1 MRLFARLAL
10 AALAVLSTTP
20 AAADTLEKVVVVTRH
35 GVRAAMSSPERL
47 ETATARPWPRFSV
60 PAGHLTANGA
70 ELSTLFG
77 GYYRALYEKQGLLAG
92 AGCGQ
97 VYYWANVTQR
107 TIATAKALGQ
117 GLSPGCAVEVHNV
130 GEGKVDP
137 MFEPVTAGVVK
148 ADVAKARAA
157 VSGRV
162 GGDLAAWSAA
172 HRDAVDS
179 LDELLMQCDAAPC
192 PAAPGKRRIFDAKPG
207 FSAEADATVGIEGPE
222 AFASGVTESL
232 LMAWADGQDFA
243 SLGWKGLGEASL
255 LRVFP
260 LHQAEFDLRLRTPE
274 VARIGASHLATRVLA
289 TLDDGPDA
297 VGGKD
302 AKMVMIVGHDGTLAM
317 LGGLLGLDW
326 TAPGYQPGQI
336 APGGALVFERWK
348 RDDGARVIRARY
360 TVQTLSQ
367 LREKKALTL
376 AAPPA
381 SSPIFVPRCSEASL
395 DCPLDRFGAVVK
407 AAVAP

>member
-10 AALAVLSTTP
+10 VALAVLSATP
-20 AAADTLEKVVVVTRH
+20 VAADTLEKVVVVTRH

-70 ELSTLFG
+70 ALSTLFG
-77 GYYRALYEKQGLLAG
+77 GYYRDLYVKQGLLSDG
-92 AGCGQ
+92 DCGQ

-117 GLSPGCAVEVHNV
+117 GLSPGCAVDVHTV
-130 GEGKVDP
+130 GEGKIDP
-137 MFEPVTAGVVK
+137 LFEPVAAGVVK
-148 ADVAKARAA
+148 PDIAKARAA
-157 VSGRV
+157 VAGRV
-162 GGDLAAWSAA
+162 GGDLAAWSAG
-172 HRDAVDS
+172 HRDAIEN
-179 LDELLMQCDAAPC
+179 LDELLMQCEAAPC
-192 PAAPGKRRIFDAKPG
+192 PAAAGKRRIFDAKPG
-207 FSAEADATVGIEGPE
+207 FSVEADATVGIDGPE

-243 SLGWKGLGEASL
+243 SLGWKGLDEASL

-274 VARIGASHLATRVLA
+274 VARIGASQLATRVSA
-289 TLDDGPDA
+289 TLSDGPDA
-297 VGGKD
+297 VGD
-302 AKMVMIVGHDGTLAM
+302 AKAKIVVIVGHDGTLAM

-326 TAPGYQPGQI
+326 VAPGYQPGQI

-348 RDDGARVIRARY
+348 RDDGVRVIRARY

-367 LREKKALTL
+367 LREKAPLTL

-381 SSPIFVPRCSEASL
+381 ASLIFVPGCSEASL

-407 AAVAP
+407 GATAR

>member
-1 MRLFARLAL
+1 MRVLARLAL
-10 AALAVLSTTP
+10 AAMAVISAAP
-20 AAADTLEKVVVVTRH
+20 AAADTLEKVVIVTRH

-77 GYYRALYEKQGLLAG
+77 GYYRALYVKQGLLAV
-92 AGCGQ
+92 ADCGQ

-107 TIATAKALGQ
+107 TIATAEALGQ
-117 GLSPGCAVEVHNV
+117 GLSPGCAAQVHTV
-130 GEGKVDP
+130 GEGKADP
-137 MFEPVTAGVVK
+137 MFEPVAAGVVK
-148 ADVAKARAA
+148 PDIAKARAA
-157 VSGRV
+157 VAGRV
-162 GGDLAAWSAA
+162 GGDLAAWSAG
-172 HRDAVDS
+172 HGDAIAS
-179 LDELLMQCDAAPC
+179 LDQLLMQCDVAPC
-192 PAAPGKRRIFDAKPG
+192 PAVAGKRRVYDAKPG
-207 FSAEADATVGIEGPE
+207 FSAEADATVGIDGPE

-243 SLGWKGLGEASL
+243 GLGWRGLNEASL

-274 VARIGASHLATRVLA
+274 VARIGAGHLAERVSA
-289 TLDDGPDA
+289 TLNDGPGA
-297 VGGKD
+297 VGD
-302 AKMVMIVGHDGTLAM
+302 ARAKMVVIVGHDGTLAM

-326 TAPGYQPGQI
+326 VAPGYQPGQI

-360 TVQTLSQ
+360 TVQSLSQ
-367 LREKKALTL
+367 LREKTPLTL

-381 SSPIFVPRCSEASL
+381 VSPIFVPGCSEASL

-407 AAVAP
+407 EAIAH

>member
-1 MRLFARLAL
+1 MRLFARLAV
-10 AALAVLSTTP
+10 AALAVLSAAP

-77 GYYRALYEKQGLLAG
+77 GYYRDLYVKQGLLAG
-92 AGCGQ
+92 ADCGQ

-107 TIATAKALGQ
+107 TIATARALGQ
-117 GLSPGCAVEVHNV
+117 GLSPGCAVPVHTV

-137 MFEPVTAGVVK
+137 MFEPVAAGVIK
-148 ADVAKARAA
+148 PDIARARAA
-157 VSGRV
+157 VAGRV
-162 GGDLAAWSAA
+162 GGDLAAWSAG
-172 HRDAVDS
+172 HRDAIES

-192 PAAPGKRRIFDAKPG
+192 PAVSGKRRSFDARPG
-207 FSAEADATVGIEGPE
+207 FSAEADATVGIDGPE

-243 SLGWKGLGEASL
+243 SLGWKGLDEASL

-274 VARIGASHLATRVLA
+274 VARIGASHLADRVLA
-289 TLDDGPDA
+289 TLSDGQGS

-326 TAPGYQPGQI
+326 AAPGYQPGQI

-348 RDDGARVIRARY
+348 RDDGVRVIRARY

-367 LREKKALTL
+367 LREKKPLTL

-395 DCPLDRFGAVVK
+395 DCPLDQFGAVVK